1 MLFHSGLVKA
11 KNCQKQECYFRLL
24 KCYLSKKYYF
34 MLVDSSNANK
44 RRRKLD
50 MQRGENTQEQNE
62 LWNEIHVNLVRDL
75 ESKGLLWRYGVK
87 QVKLWTDMIM
97 DGKCSGVGEEPQ

>member
-1 MLFHSGLVKA
+1 
-11 KNCQKQECYFRLL
+11 
-24 KCYLSKKYYF
+24 

-50 MQRGENTQEQNE
+50 MQRGEKTQEQNE

-75 ESKGLLWRYGVK
+75 REQRFTLEIRSKA
-87 QVKLWTDMIM
+87 
-97 DGKCSGVGEEPQ
+97 P